1 MQRFWI
7 ALLCEIWKMW
17 KRAFIKNDKFS
28 FGISFLND
36 FFDYI
41 YNIPIFISDKKY
53 AREIVINRI
62 INL

>member
-1 MQRFWI
+1 
-7 ALLCEIWKMW
+7 MW

-41 YNIPIFISDKKY
+41 YNIPISISDKKY